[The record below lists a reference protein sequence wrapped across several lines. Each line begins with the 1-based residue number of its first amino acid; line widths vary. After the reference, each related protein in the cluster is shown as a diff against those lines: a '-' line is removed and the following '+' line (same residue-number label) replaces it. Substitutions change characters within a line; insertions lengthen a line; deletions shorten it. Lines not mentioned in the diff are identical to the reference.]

1 MTTPWLGGRPIYQNG
16 VQVCEII
23 WSHPFPYMLR
33 NLRPNGTVGVCFTGG
48 KDEVKSWLDESYPG
62 WTQ

>member
-1 MTTPWLGGRPIYQNG
+1 MFTLLIFILCFIGWVLNIFKLATDND
-16 VQVCEII
+16 
-23 WSHPFPYMLR
+23 
-33 NLRPNGTVGVCFTGG
+33 TVGVCFTGG